1 MVMIMTWSVLIQ
13 DSDILLK
20 MKKIFFSIQ
29 NIKDMCRKVD
39 CILYI
44 EGKSLQ

>member
-1 MVMIMTWSVLIQ
+1 MVMIMAWSVLIQ

-29 NIKDMCRKVD
+29 NIKDMFRKFD
-39 CILYI
+39 CIRYI
-44 EGKSLQ
+44 EGKSLK